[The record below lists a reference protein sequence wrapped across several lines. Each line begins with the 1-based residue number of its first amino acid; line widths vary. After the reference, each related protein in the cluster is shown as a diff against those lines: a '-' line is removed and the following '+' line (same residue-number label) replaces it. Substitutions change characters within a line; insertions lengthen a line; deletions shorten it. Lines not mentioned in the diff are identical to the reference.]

1 MSYIYK
7 YSVSNFKF
15 CIMNPYHEYLNKI
28 SPISEDTF
36 NRFVKLCERKT
47 VVANTIL
54 AEAGKMPNKIY
65 LLISGVLRAYITTE
79 EGKDYNKRIYS
90 PISFGGA
97 LTSLIKKEP
106 SKITFES
113 LTECDLFEIDYYGA
127 MQLCDE
133 LEDAPKL
140 YTRILEK
147 AFIAYEDRNIDLMT
161 LNGTQRYQ
169 KLLKQIPNIE
179 ELIPQYQIASYL
191 NVSPVQLSRIRKKL
205 L

>member
-1 MSYIYK
+1 M
-7 YSVSNFKF
+7 
-15 CIMNPYHEYLNKI
+15 
-28 SPISEDTF
+28 
-36 NRFVKLCERKT
+36 KLCERKT
-47 VVANTIL
+47 IAAKTVL
-54 AEAGKMPNKIY
+54 SEAGKMPTKLY
-65 LLISGVLRAYITTE
+65 LLNSGVIRAYITTE

-106 SKITFES
+106 SLITFES
-113 LTECDLFEIDYYGA
+113 LTECDLFEIDYHGA
-127 MQLCDE
+127 MELCDE
-133 LEDAPKL
+133 LADAPKL

-161 LNGTQRYQ
+161 LNGTQRYK

-179 ELIPQYQIASYL
+179 ELIPQYQIASYI
-191 NVSPVQLSRIRKKL
+191 NVTPVQLSRIRKKL